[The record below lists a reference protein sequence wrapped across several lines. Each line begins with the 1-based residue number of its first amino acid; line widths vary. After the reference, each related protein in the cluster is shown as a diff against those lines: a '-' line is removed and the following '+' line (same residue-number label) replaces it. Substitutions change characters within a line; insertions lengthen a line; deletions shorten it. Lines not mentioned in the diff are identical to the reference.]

1 MAKKNTGKNMTQF
14 AVIGLGRFGTAV
26 TKQLYDDGMDV
37 MAVDLDSE
45 TVNRAA
51 EYATQTVC
59 ANAADEHVLKSL
71 GISNFDAVIVCIG
84 GSNIEASVFVTLLA
98 KQMGVK
104 HVIARASSAMH
115 KSVLEKIGADFVIF
129 PEEYM
134 GIKVASMLTNPNM
147 LEVLELTDDYRIVE
161 IKTPSSWQNKTL
173 MQLDI
178 RNKFGVNI
186 LVIKRGEK
194 IISNVSG
201 ETPLLPGDEVVIC
214 GSIANTDKVKSLA
227 TEKITDL
234 EDLT

>member
-1 MAKKNTGKNMTQF
+1 MAKKNPKKSMTQF

-26 TKQLYDDGMDV
+26 TKQLYSDGMDV
-37 MAVDLDSE
+37 MAVDLDSGA
-45 TVNRAA
+45 VNRAA
-51 EYATQTVC
+51 DYATQTVC
-59 ANAADEHVLKSL
+59 ANAADEHVLERL

-84 GSNIEASVFVTLLA
+84 GSNIEASVFVTLSA

-104 HVIARASSAMH
+104 HVIARASSEMH

-161 IKTPSSWQNKTL
+161 IKTPLSWQNKTL
-173 MQLDI
+173 MQLDV
-178 RNKFGVNI
+178 RNRFGVNV
-186 LVIKRGEK
+186 LVIKRGER
-194 IISNVSG
+194 IISSVSG

-227 TEKITDL
+227 TEQITDL